1 MTTLPRALTL
11 RDPAALIALAV
22 VLVGGCGA
30 TESGEPIR
38 SDEDTSPPV
47 AAARAGGESVYP
59 ETYRALGLP
68 ELPEATVVS
77 TGRQTTSLRDGLS
90 IQLTTSSSVR
100 EVRDYYRDALTA
112 LGWTNEGGPDR
123 GVDLPAAGLTF
134 SRDGL
139 TYRATLLGLPS
150 GTQVSIS
157 LIDGT

>member
-1 MTTLPRALTL
+1 MLNYLQ
-11 RDPAALIALAV
+11 
-22 VLVGGCGA
+22 VLN
-30 TESGEPIR
+30 
-38 SDEDTSPPV
+38 
-47 AAARAGGESVYP
+47 GGESVYP